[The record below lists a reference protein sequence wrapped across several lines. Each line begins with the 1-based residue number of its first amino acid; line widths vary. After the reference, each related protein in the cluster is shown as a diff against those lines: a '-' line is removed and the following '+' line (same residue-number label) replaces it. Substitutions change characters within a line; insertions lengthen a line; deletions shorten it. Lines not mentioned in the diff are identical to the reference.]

1 MSEPTHHYRPD
12 VVAQL
17 EYLLDAT
24 RDQDSRMLEEAAR
37 ESLRAALAN
46 SWTAGFVAAS
56 LPRHDD
62 VVDVVNPYDETEKR

>member
-1 MSEPTHHYRPD
+1 MTEPTHHYRPD

-24 RDQDSRMLEEAAR
+24 HDQDSRDLKQTAR
-37 ESLRAALAN
+37 KSLRSALAN
-46 SWTAGFVAAS
+46 AWTAGYVRAS

-62 VVDVVNPYDETEKR
+62 DFDVVNPYDETDIR